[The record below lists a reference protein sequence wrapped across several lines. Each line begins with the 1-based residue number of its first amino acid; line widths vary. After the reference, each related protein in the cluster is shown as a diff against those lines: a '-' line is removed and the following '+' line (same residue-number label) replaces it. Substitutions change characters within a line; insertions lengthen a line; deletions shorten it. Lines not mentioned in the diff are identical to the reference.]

1 MLFLCE
7 SEAFTVTEVRDLLEQ
22 LKRGE
27 CSIDDAEKKLRLF
40 NILEIAR
47 LAKLDINRE
56 ARKGIPEVVWAR
68 HKTVGDLAQ
77 IVERAAKVMP
87 SILVSHL
94 SKDQESNL
102 RKHLGKDFSLDV
114 YADGAIA
121 VVHRKNYRSPKTGG
135 KVGIVAAGTSDRR
148 ATEQARVM
156 AEQMGCDTFV
166 AYDVGVAG
174 VHRLFP
180 ELSEMIEKGIDV
192 LIVAAGMEGALPS
205 LVTGLV
211 DIPVIGLPVST
222 GYGLGEEGLGA
233 LIAMLQSCSLGL
245 AVVNIDNGVGAG
257 AIAALIANRTAQ
269 KQRTARGA

>member
-1 MLFLCE
+1 MLFLCYLE
-7 SEAFTVTEVRDLLEQ
+7 GCTVTEVRELLEQ

-27 CSIDDAEKKLRLF
+27 CSVADAEKKLRLF

-47 LAKLDINRE
+47 LAKLDVHRE

-68 HKTVGDLAQ
+68 HKTVGDLVQ
-77 IVERAAKVMP
+77 IVEHAAKVMP
-87 SILVSHL
+87 CILISQL
-94 SKDQESNL
+94 SKDQETNL
-102 RKHLGKDFSLDV
+102 RKHLDKSIILDV

-121 VVHRKNYRSPKTGG
+121 VVHPKEYKPPKTGG
-135 KVGIVAAGTSDRR
+135 KVGIVTAGTSDRH
-148 ATEQARVM
+148 AAEQARVM
-156 AEQMGCDTFV
+156 AEHMGCDTFV

-180 ELSEMIEKGIDV
+180 ELSEMIQKGIDV

-245 AVVNIDNGVGAG
+245 AVVNINNGVGAG
-257 AIAALIANRTAQ
+257 AIAALVANRIART
-269 KQRTARGA
+269 QRTPRTR

>member
-1 MLFLCE
+1 MLFLCHLE
-7 SEAFTVTEVRDLLEQ
+7 VCALTEVRELLEQ

-68 HKTVGDLAQ
+68 HKTVGDLVQ
-77 IVERAAKVMP
+77 IVEHASKVIP
-87 SILVSHL
+87 SILISHL
-94 SKDQESNL
+94 SKDQEINL
-102 RKHLGKDFSLDV
+102 RKHLEKNVVLDV
-114 YADGAIA
+114 YADGAI
-121 VVHRKNYRSPKTGG
+121 VVAHQKNYKPPKTGG
-135 KVGIVAAGTSDRR
+135 KVGIVAAGTSDRHV
-148 ATEQARVM
+148 AEQARVM

-166 AYDVGVAG
+166 AYDVGIAG

-257 AIAALIANRTAQ
+257 AIAALVANRIAK
-269 KQRTARGA
+269 KQRDPRTQ

>member
-1 MLFLCE
+1 MLVLSLPE
-7 SEAFTVTEVRDLLEQ
+7 VGGLTEVRELLEQ

-27 CSIDDAEKKLRLF
+27 CSVDDAEKKLRLF

-47 LAKLDINRE
+47 LAKLDVSRE

-68 HKTVGDLAQ
+68 GKTVGDLVQ
-77 IVERAAKVMP
+77 IVEHAAKVMP
-87 SILVSHL
+87 CILISQL
-94 SKDQESNL
+94 SRDQEINL
-102 RKHLGKDFSLDV
+102 RKHLDKNASLDV

-121 VVHRKNYRSPKTGG
+121 IVHQKDFKPPKTGG
-135 KVGIVAAGTSDRR
+135 KVGIVAAGTSDRYVS
-148 ATEQARVM
+148 EQARVM

-180 ELSEMIEKGIDV
+180 ELSEMIQKGIDV

-257 AIAALIANRTAQ
+257 AIAALIANRIAK
-269 KQRTARGA
+269 KQRMPRPA

>member
-1 MLFLCE
+1 MLFLCHV
-7 SEAFTVTEVRDLLEQ
+7 EACTLTEVRELLEQ

-27 CSIDDAEKKLRLF
+27 CSVDDAEKKLRLF

-68 HKTVGDLAQ
+68 HKTVGDLVQ
-77 IVERAAKVMP
+77 IVEHAAKVMP
-87 SILVSHL
+87 SILISHL
-94 SKDQESNL
+94 SKDQEINL
-102 RKHLGKDFSLDV
+102 RKHLEKNVVLDV

-121 VVHRKNYRSPKTGG
+121 VAHQKDYKPPKTGG
-135 KVGIVAAGTSDRR
+135 KVGIVAAGTSDRHV
-148 ATEQARVM
+148 AEQARVM

-166 AYDVGVAG
+166 AYDVGIAG

-257 AIAALIANRTAQ
+257 AIAALVANRIAQ
-269 KQRTARGA
+269 KPRTPRTP